1 MNKKTHLEPVALL
14 LLTAF
19 QHMAL
24 AVADVVF
31 SNISQYNADDNL
43 NKKKGFVLVQ
53 KVRWLLIHVLNP
65 CMDWVSRIKQRILT
79 IDSKL
84 LLLDSSEI
92 QLCAFSNQ
100 LL

>member
-53 KVRWLLIHVLNP
+53 KVR
-65 CMDWVSRIKQRILT
+65 
-79 IDSKL
+79 
-84 LLLDSSEI
+84 
-92 QLCAFSNQ
+92 
-100 LL
+100 

>member
-24 AVADVVF
+24 AVADVVL

-43 NKKKGFVLVQ
+43 NKKGLCFSTKS
-53 KVRWLLIHVLNP
+53 KV
-65 CMDWVSRIKQRILT
+65 T
-79 IDSKL
+79 IDT
-84 LLLDSSEI
+84 
-92 QLCAFSNQ
+92 CT
-100 LL
+100 